1 MTMSVYETRRQNM
14 RALIGQWGGPTSL
27 SKKLGHSNGSYIAQL
42 AGPRP
47 SREVSEKVAR
57 EIEAKLGLPAAW
69 LDRDHPAGGQQ
80 LNDETLAECVQ
91 AVATCLRDAGLRPDP
106 EMYGTLV
113 QLVYDRAKLTGSLD
127 EPYIYKLIKLLRGS
141 GSSS

>member
-1 MTMSVYETRRQNM
+1 VRTIYDTRRDNL

-57 EIEAKLGLPAAW
+57 EIEQKLGLPVAW
-69 LDRDHPAGGQQ
+69 MDQDHPAGGQQ
-80 LNDETLAECVQ
+80 LNDETLTECVK
-91 AVATCLRDAGLRPDP
+91 AVATCLRDAGLRPGPDA
-106 EMYGTLV
+106 YATLV
-113 QLVYDRAKLTGSLD
+113 QLVYDRVKLTGRLD
-127 EPYIYKLIKLLRGS
+127 EQHIQKLTTLLRG
-141 GSSS
+141 GGR